1 MAIRKIWIGSLG
13 PILFDDTDF
22 DNEGNPIVGIRVD
35 GSVRVSNA
43 PSDPNDVIR
52 KADSPTGVMFGVP
65 VANIDDPSPELAS
78 LSLAS
83 DGALLVV
90 YQSNASAVDEF
101 TLYAWDDTGVADV
114 PYVVPGD
121 GGYWVAVAGKYVNS
135 KMNVRT
141 TLTIASAPAYT
152 QTYSAASRTHAA
164 RTAAALGNGTGVASD
179 TTIEAVS
186 DAASNRNFSD
196 LVDMMNKL
204 RADLENTAQVLNALI
219 DDLQA
224 RGLLS

>member
-1 MAIRKIWIGSLG
+1 MAVRKVWIGSLG
-13 PILFDDTDF
+13 PFLFDDTQT
-22 DNEGNPIVGIRVD
+22 DNEGNPLVGIRVE
-35 GSVRVSNA
+35 GSVRVTDA
-43 PSDPNDVIR
+43 PSDPNDVMR
-52 KADSPTGVMFGVP
+52 KADSPSGVMFGVA
-65 VANIDDPSPELAS
+65 VSNIDDPSPELAS
-78 LSLAS
+78 LNLAS

-90 YQSNASAVDEF
+90 YQSGSGVDEF
-101 TLYAWDDTGVADV
+101 TLYAWDDTGSANV

-121 GGYWVAVAGKYVNS
+121 GGYWVAVGGKYVNS
-135 KMNVRT
+135 SVKVRT
-141 TLTIASAPAYT
+141 TLTVASAPAYT